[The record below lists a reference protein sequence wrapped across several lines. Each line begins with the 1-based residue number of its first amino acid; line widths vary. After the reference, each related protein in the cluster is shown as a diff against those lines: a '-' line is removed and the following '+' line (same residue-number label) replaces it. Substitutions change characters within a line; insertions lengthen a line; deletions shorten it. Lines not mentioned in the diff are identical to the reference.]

1 MEHDTPTKER
11 ECFGFGVRRIQSP
24 AGSMLM
30 YLCTSSSTGDSSRGH
45 RAGGNT
51 GRTRERTAAEGKMAD
66 VRKCRVA
73 EKE

>member
-1 MEHDTPTKER
+1 
-11 ECFGFGVRRIQSP
+11 
-24 AGSMLM
+24 MLM